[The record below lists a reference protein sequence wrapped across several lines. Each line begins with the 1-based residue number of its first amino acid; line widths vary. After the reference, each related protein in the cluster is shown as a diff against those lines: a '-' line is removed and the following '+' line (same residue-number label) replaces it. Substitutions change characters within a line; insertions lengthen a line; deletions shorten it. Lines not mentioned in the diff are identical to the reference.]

1 MKFRLHRRNG
11 LLLAAIV
18 SSVSAGVAWNHSS
31 STPAPSWQADES
43 SHELAE
49 SDAALKARLQAE
61 ALREEISAAEYAE
74 LKNKLLKAHSAN
86 LPVNP
91 EAIAAHPEAVIA
103 SSAEET
109 ASDNVESVLPAADT
123 VVMVDEVVR
132 PVLPVALASVMRGS
146 SGFESRVGTF
156 YTASA
161 RDAGDHGSSSDSEQV
176 INDNGPQAA
185 PSEVPPVIAGN
196 EPSDEHN
203 GQPNPQNDADKCKGV
218 SDKCNQDPNHQSVKK
233 DDAVDVDEPGSLV
246 LFSLGLIG
254 LAARSSRK
262 KSTHG

>member
-109 ASDNVESVLPAADT
+109 ASDNVASVLPAAESM
-123 VVMVDEVVR
+123 VMVDEVVR
-132 PVLPVALASVMRGS
+132 PVQPVALASVMRGS
-146 SGFESRVGTF
+146 SGFENRVGTF

-161 RDAGDHGSSSDSEQV
+161 REAGDHGSSSDSEQV

-196 EPSDEHN
+196 EPPDQHP
-203 GQPNPQNDADKCKGV
+203 GQPNPQTDGKCNGAD
-218 SDKCNQDPNHQSVKK
+218 DKCNQDPNHQSVKK

-246 LFSLGLIG
+246 LFSLGLLG